1 MRCFDGNLRSLG
13 ISLTNIEYAEHG
25 QGPTLLFVAGS
36 FGTGAGWKPVME
48 NLGDGYRF
56 SQRACLVTAEQ
67 RNVGH

>member
-1 MRCFDGNLRSLG
+1 MG

-25 QGPTLLFVAGS
+25 QGPTLLFVPGS

-56 SQRACLVTAEQ
+56 VTTSLLGYGGTAERRPLGNTTTMQ
-67 RNVGH
+67 S